1 MKSYCKSYCYSAL
14 LVSVDSLK
22 YCINQHH
29 HFFSYSLSY
38 CNNMKS
44 WRKIAQIFCLLIL
57 YHWSLSITSGSIK
70 NHQSIERDQWHE
82 MGSVIFAE
90 MDWFQKFTRTCQ
102 QISEFD
108 LSLQKLLGRKV
119 EWIWQVFTVNI
130 MMESSSGLHLVG

>member
-1 MKSYCKSYCYSAL
+1 
-14 LVSVDSLK
+14 
-22 YCINQHH
+22 
-29 HFFSYSLSY
+29 
-38 CNNMKS
+38 
-44 WRKIAQIFCLLIL
+44 
-57 YHWSLSITSGSIK
+57 
-70 NHQSIERDQWHE
+70 

-119 EWIWQVFTVNI
+119 EWIWQFFTVNI